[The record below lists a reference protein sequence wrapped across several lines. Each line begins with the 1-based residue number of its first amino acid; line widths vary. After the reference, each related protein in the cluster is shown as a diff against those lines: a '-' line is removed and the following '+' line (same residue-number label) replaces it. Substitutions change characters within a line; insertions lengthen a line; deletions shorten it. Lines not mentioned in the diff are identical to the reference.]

1 MKYKLG
7 KMRKKKTSNITKA
20 NQSQQQNILGVLK
33 GIHDFKKNSKNT
45 KKTVLELIR
54 SGEPKNIRLAFNQAK
69 AWNLD
74 INEIAKPYLSLNILS
89 NDAVKLKALTPK
101 HLITLF
107 TKKKLVLDFDYYLP
121 IFNSFKERDNLLK
134 DVFSEIFYLKN
145 LHTIEIFGD
154 FELWNTTIN
163 GEKKTTKLPLLK
175 LPENVKELEFWG
187 CQLDYKFSYT
197 KKHLLNLENVKA
209 TDFPVSF
216 INNDTKTSR
225 DLFGCYGQVNV
236 KKGVATFS
244 AV

>member
-1 MKYKLG
+1 M
-7 KMRKKKTSNITKA
+7 KKKSKSNDTNNTK
-20 NQSQQQNILGVLK
+20 QPHILGILE

-54 SGEPKNIRLAFNQAK
+54 SGEPKNIQLAFNQAK

-89 NDAVKLKALTPK
+89 NDAVKLKTLTAK

-107 TKKKLVLDFDYYLP
+107 TKKKIVIDFDYYLP
-121 IFNSFKERDNLLK
+121 IFDSFKERDNLLK

-145 LHTIEIFGD
+145 LHAVEIFGD
-154 FELWNTTIN
+154 FELWDTAIN
-163 GEKKTTKLPLLK
+163 GEKKPAKLPLLK
-175 LPENVKELEFWG
+175 LPENVKELDFWG
-187 CQLDYKFSYT
+187 CRLNYKFSYT
-197 KKHLLNLENVKA
+197 KKHILDLENVKA

-216 INNDTKTSR
+216 VNNDAKTSR
-225 DLFGCYGQVNV
+225 DLFGCHGQVNV